1 MWWSGEESLD
11 SSSKNESPI
20 PVVAGGSLA
29 IVFMYLWLQVDR
41 AADDV
46 GQLVGE
52 LSRGNLQPPHLPA
65 VHGARARGVHGPRH
79 RPAAQPQDRLLRQ
92 PQRGRQHRAQRGL
105 DHLH

>member
-1 MWWSGEESLD
+1 MEQFYTRIMLWSGEESLD

-20 PVVAGGSLA
+20 PVVAGGSFA
-29 IVFMYLWLQVDR
+29 ILISMYVQVDR

-46 GQLVGE
+46 GQLVGQ
-52 LSRGNLQPPHLPA
+52 LPRGHLQPPHLPA

-92 PQRGRQHRAQRGL
+92 PQ
-105 DHLH
+105 